1 MEKEKRRRTFLLFGF
16 IIAAVI
22 VVMIAIV
29 IISYYYMNRS
39 FSGYDVVKEITRQD
53 SNNVTYLSDYG
64 KLVKYSRDGI
74 SAMDREGNILW
85 NGGYE
90 MQQPQVDICED
101 YVAVADIGSKTC
113 IVYDGVSAGKEIET
127 TLPIGRAKVSADGKV
142 AVLLHDEDSDVIH
155 IYDPFSAGE
164 QLLVEIPSNVVE
176 DGYAMDFDLS
186 PSGESI
192 VISYLLANNGVMENK
207 VCFYNFS
214 EVGQDQNTLVGGKS
228 FEKKM
233 ISQIQYLDENH
244 VVIFTEDG
252 FTIFNDMKKPEIQA
266 DVTLKEEM
274 KSIAVDDQNIMVV
287 TGTSGS
293 IDNQVVHLYTLK
305 GKEKMTRE
313 IKIQYSH
320 VEMQKNEIL
329 FTGNQNCYILRKN
342 GTEKFLFDFGK
353 NYDYFFPTVRENQYY
368 FLDETTI
375 RIVKLSG

>member
-1 MEKEKRRRTFLLFGF
+1 
-16 IIAAVI
+16 
-22 VVMIAIV
+22 
-29 IISYYYMNRS
+29 
-39 FSGYDVVKEITRQD
+39 
-53 SNNVTYLSDYG
+53 
-64 KLVKYSRDGI
+64 
-74 SAMDREGNILW
+74 
-85 NGGYE
+85 
-90 MQQPQVDICED
+90 
-101 YVAVADIGSKTC
+101 
-113 IVYDGVSAGKEIET
+113 
-127 TLPIGRAKVSADGKV
+127 
-142 AVLLHDEDSDVIH
+142 
-155 IYDPFSAGE
+155 
-164 QLLVEIPSNVVE
+164 
-176 DGYAMDFDLS
+176 
-186 PSGESI
+186 
-192 VISYLLANNGVMENK
+192 
-207 VCFYNFS
+207 
-214 EVGQDQNTLVGGKS
+214 
-228 FEKKM
+228 M

-266 DVTLKEEM
+266 EVTLKEEM

>member
-1 MEKEKRRRTFLLFGF
+1 M
-16 IIAAVI
+16 
-22 VVMIAIV
+22 
-29 IISYYYMNRS
+29 
-39 FSGYDVVKEITRQD
+39 
-53 SNNVTYLSDYG
+53 
-64 KLVKYSRDGI
+64 
-74 SAMDREGNILW
+74 
-85 NGGYE
+85 
-90 MQQPQVDICED
+90 
-101 YVAVADIGSKTC
+101 
-113 IVYDGVSAGKEIET
+113 
-127 TLPIGRAKVSADGKV
+127 
-142 AVLLHDEDSDVIH
+142 LHDEDSDVIH

-329 FTGNQNCYILRKN
+329 FTGNQNCYILREN